1 MYNDED
7 MHFVD
12 ETGASASIG
21 VDKGAT
27 ADAHAGA
34 GVAYALYSGDASLL
48 EQAAEITLLK
58 VMQFLYIKSL
68 YPKRKLI

>member
-1 MYNDED
+1 VYNDED
-7 MHFVD
+7 MHFVN

-34 GVAYALYSGDASLL
+34 IVAYALYSGDASLL
-48 EQAAEITLLK
+48 EQAAEKCGL
-58 VMQFLYIKSL
+58 
-68 YPKRKLI
+68 

>member
-12 ETGASASIG
+12 ETGVSASIV

-34 GVAYALYSGDASLL
+34 IVAYALYSGDASLL
-48 EQAAEITLLK
+48 EQTAENAD
-58 VMQFLYIKSL
+58 YNE
-68 YPKRKLI
+68 R